1 MRKPTALI
9 ADDERLMRD
18 QLKLRLAQAWP
29 DLLIVAEASNG
40 LEAVALTR
48 AHEPDIVFLD
58 IRMPEMTGV
67 EAARLI
73 GGLAHIVFVTA
84 YDQYA
89 IEAFAQGALDYV
101 LKPAELERLQLTCE
115 RLQGRLHTEPPQI
128 DSLLATLTQRLG
140 GGTGTVREYL
150 RWIQANVGTSLRLI
164 PTQDILFFRADDKY
178 TRVQTEQFEALIRK
192 PIKEL
197 VEELDPAEFWQ
208 IHRSTLVRVNAIA
221 QVTRNAQSQQVVQ
234 VNGHPEKLEVSRAYS
249 HLFKHM

>member
-18 QLKLRLAQAWP
+18 QLKLRLSQAWP
-29 DLLIVAEASNG
+29 DLVIVAEASNG
-40 LEAVALTR
+40 LEAVAMTR
-48 AHEPDIVFLD
+48 AHEPDIAFLD

-73 GGLAHIVFVTA
+73 AGQAHIVFVTA

-89 IEAFAQGALDYV
+89 IEAFTHGALDYI

-115 RLQGRLHTEPPQI
+115 RLQARLQDEPPQI
-128 DSLLATLTQRLG
+128 DTLLATLAQRLG
-140 GGTGTVREYL
+140 GGSAAREYL

-197 VEELDPAEFWQ
+197 VDELDPAEFWQ